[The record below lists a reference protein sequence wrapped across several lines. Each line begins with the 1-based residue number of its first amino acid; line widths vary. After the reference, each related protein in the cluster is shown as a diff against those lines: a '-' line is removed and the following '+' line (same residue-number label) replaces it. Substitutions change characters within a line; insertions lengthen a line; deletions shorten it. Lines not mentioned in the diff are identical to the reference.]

1 MATIFLVGSISGLIC
16 FWLGFG
22 MACLFRSAKES
33 DQYYDN
39 LEDDLRRLSKKK
51 GVNCHGNTK
60 EEWKF

>member
-1 MATIFLVGSISGLIC
+1 MTIVFLVGSISGLVC

-39 LEDDLRRLSKKK
+39 LEDDLRQLSKK
-51 GVNCHGNTK
+51 GETSYHGNTK